1 MGFVNDIR
9 RRASRVLILLWLAV
23 AVTAIPAA
31 MLAGCG
37 DPESTATSEG
47 GETAQV
53 QLWTCGM
60 HPNVIA
66 EEPGQCPICGM
77 NLTPLKRTAEA
88 DELAAG
94 DEAADAEAPAADA
107 GHETEME
114 HESMG

>member
-9 RRASRVLILLWLAV
+9 RRASRVLILLWLTV

-37 DPESTATSEG
+37 DPESTATSES

-88 DELAAG
+88 DE
-94 DEAADAEAPAADA
+94 
-107 GHETEME
+107 
-114 HESMG
+114 